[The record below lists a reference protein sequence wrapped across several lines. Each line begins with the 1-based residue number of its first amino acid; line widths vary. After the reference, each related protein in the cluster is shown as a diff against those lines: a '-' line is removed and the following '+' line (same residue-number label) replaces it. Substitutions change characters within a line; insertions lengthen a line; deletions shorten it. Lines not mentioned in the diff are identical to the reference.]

1 MVDVIGHKG
10 CKPPV
15 ITAVLSNKVQGAS
28 TSTSLLP
35 HLKEVAEW
43 HGGMREAVHKEGLQ
57 QSFGIVQSPTY
68 HSYTEYQSGDIST
81 GLELQIH
88 SA

>member
-15 ITAVLSNKVQGAS
+15 ITAVLSNKGQGAS
-28 TSTSLLP
+28 TSTSLFP

-43 HGGMREAVHKEGLQ
+43 HGGMRKTVHKEGLQ

-68 HSYTEYQSGDIST
+68 HGYAEYQSGDITFGT
-81 GLELQIH
+81 GLEL
-88 SA
+88 